1 MMEHYEVVS
10 PLGEPVIESRR
21 VGRYFDTLNGK
32 TVGEI
37 WNEEMRGDLTFPIIR
52 EMLSKRYPDVKVIP
66 FTELPSSI
74 LNVQSPEEM
83 TKRLEA
89 VRNALIEKGCDAV
102 ITAQGA

>member
-1 MMEHYEVVS
+1 MTQYEAVS
-10 PLGEPVIESRR
+10 PLGEPVIEARR

-52 EMLSKRYPDVKVIP
+52 EMLRKRYPDVTVVP

-74 LNVQSPEEM
+74 LNVQDSEEM
-83 TKRLEA
+83 AKRLEA
-89 VRNALIEKGCDAV
+89 MRVALMEKGCDAL